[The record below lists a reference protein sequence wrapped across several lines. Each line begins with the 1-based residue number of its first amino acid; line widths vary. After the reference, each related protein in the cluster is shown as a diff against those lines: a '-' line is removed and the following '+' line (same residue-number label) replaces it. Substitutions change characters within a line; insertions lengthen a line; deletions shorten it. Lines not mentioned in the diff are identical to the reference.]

1 MTPSMGDSMGRWRV
15 ALAAWALAAAM
26 VLPLAVAN
34 AQTGGTV
41 RDIEVVGAQRVD
53 AETVRSYMRLQPG
66 DVLGPRTISD
76 ALKSLFETGY
86 FADVS
91 IDMRG
96 DVMVVTVAENPVVN
110 RIAFEGNRRI
120 DDETLGPEV
129 QLKPRQIFTRSAAER
144 DVRRILEIYRR
155 SGRFAASVEAKIIE
169 LPQNRVDVAFE
180 IDEGEQTL
188 IEKIVFI
195 GNRQFS
201 DSDLIGE
208 ISSKEAAWYRFLSND
223 DVYDPDRVAFDREQL
238 RTFYLSNGYVDFR
251 VASAVAE
258 LTPDRDGF
266 ILTFTVEEGPQYTFG
281 AVSLENRLTDIPD
294 FRLLSFLQPRTGEIY
309 DSEKVRETVDAL
321 VDAVGASGFAFV
333 DVQPRSTIRREERAV
348 DLVFLVDEGPRV
360 YVERIDVEG
369 NLRTLDRV
377 IRREFG
383 IVEGDAFNSSKIA
396 RATRR
401 IRNLGYFRKV
411 DVSNEQ
417 GSQPDRTKVKVE
429 VEETSTGEFSVGAGY
444 SSESGAL
451 FNVRLAE
458 RNLLGKGQEL
468 ALAATVSGQQNEID
482 LSFTEPYFQDRPI
495 SVGADLFRIT
505 REDDNT
511 TIDTL
516 ETTGGRL
523 RVGYRL
529 SQNWTQRWRYTL
541 SRRVEEQPGTASE
554 DSTLLSA
561 VGQEVTYDTR
571 DNRFNPTT
579 GRVLSIGSD
588 LAGLGGDARFLR
600 TDVRASQYLPVSKRP
615 AVTLALSARLGA
627 IAGLGKDVE
636 GPDRYHLGGRT
647 LRGFDFA
654 GVGPRCKT
662 DNPPRTSSDTFPDCV
677 SDNAF
682 GGNYL
687 ATATVEAIFPLALA
701 EDTGIQGRLFAEF
714 GTLTGIDTEV
724 PSARFIDDSSIRGS
738 LGFGISWTTPL
749 GPLRLDFAWPVVK
762 EDFDKDETILFS
774 IGHQF

>member
-1 MTPSMGDSMGRWRV
+1 MIPSLGVSMDKWRAAFAV
-15 ALAAWALAAAM
+15 CALAAVA
-26 VLPLAVAN
+26 VLWPAIAG
-34 AQTGGTV
+34 AQTGNAV

-53 AETVRSYMRLQPG
+53 PDTVRSYMRVRPG
-66 DVLGPRTISD
+66 DVLGPRSIND

-86 FADVS
+86 FSNVN

-96 DVMVVTVAENPVVN
+96 NVLVVTVVENPIVN

-129 QLKPRQIFTRSAAER
+129 QLKPRRIFTRSAAER

-201 DSDLIGE
+201 DSELISE

-238 RTFYLSNGYVDFR
+238 RRFYLSRGYVDFR
-251 VASAVAE
+251 VVSAVAE

-266 ILTFTVEEGPQYTFG
+266 ILTFTVEEGPQYAFG
-281 AVSLENRLTDIPD
+281 TISLENRLTDISNV
-294 FRLLSFLQPRTGEIY
+294 RLSLLLKPRSGEIY
-309 DSEKVRETVDAL
+309 DSELVRETVDDL
-321 VDAVGASGFAFV
+321 VDEVGAFGFAFV
-333 DVQPRSTIRREERAV
+333 DVQPRSNVRREEREV
-348 DLVFLVDEGPRV
+348 DLVFEVDEGPRV
-360 YVERIDVEG
+360 YVERIDIEG

-383 IVEGDAFNSSKIA
+383 IVEGDAFNTSKIA
-396 RATRR
+396 RATRHV
-401 IRNLGYFRKV
+401 RNLGYFKKV

-417 GSQPDRTKVKVE
+417 GSRPDRAKVKVK
-429 VEETSTGEFSVGAGY
+429 VEETSTGEFSIGAGY

-451 FNVRLAE
+451 FNIRLAE

-468 ALAATVSGQQNEID
+468 ALATTVSEQHNEIE

-495 SVGADLFRIT
+495 SVGGDVFRF
-505 REDDNT
+505 
-511 TIDTL
+511 TL
-516 ETTGGRL
+516 EENNTIVEEQETIGGRL
-523 RVGYRL
+523 RIGYRL
-529 SQNWTQRWRYTL
+529 SENWSQRWRYTIRQRDTK
-541 SRRVEEQPGTASE
+541 RRNFTGTLTRE
-554 DSTLLSA
+554 ISTLESIIGHELA
-561 VGQEVTYDTR
+561 YDTR

-579 GRVLSIGSD
+579 GNVLSLSND

-600 TDVRASQYLPVSKRP
+600 TDVRASQYFPVSKRP
-615 AVTLALSARLGA
+615 SVTLALSARAGA
-627 IAGLGKDVE
+627 IVGLGRDVVVS
-636 GPDRYHLGGRT
+636 DRYFLGGRS
-647 LRGFDFA
+647 LRGFDSG
-654 GVGPRCKT
+654 GVGPRLKNE
-662 DNPPRTSSDTFPDCV
+662 DGSSNF
-677 SDNAF
+677 SGFAL

-687 ATATVEAIFPLALA
+687 ATATTEVIFPVGLSS
-701 EDTGIQGRLFAEF
+701 EDLGLQARLFAEF
-714 GTLTGIDTEV
+714 GTLFGIDTNRDRA
-724 PSARFIDDSSIRGS
+724 SYHDDSSIRGS
-738 LGFGISWTTPL
+738 LGFGISWGTPL
-749 GPLRLDFAWPVVK
+749 GPLRLDFAWPVLK
-762 EDFDKDETILFS
+762 EDFDKDQTILFS
-774 IGHQF
+774 IGTQF

>member
-1 MTPSMGDSMGRWRV
+1 MSRWRV
-15 ALAAWALAAAM
+15 VLAAWTLAAAM
-26 VLPLAVAN
+26 ALPSAVAH
-34 AQTGGTV
+34 AQTGGAV

-53 AETVRSYMRLQPG
+53 AETVRSYMRVQPG
-66 DVLGPRTISD
+66 DPLGPRTISD

-201 DSDLIGE
+201 DSDLTGE

-238 RTFYLSNGYVDFR
+238 RAFYLSNGYVDFR

-281 AVSLENRLTDIPD
+281 AISLENRLTDIPD
-294 FRLLSFLQPRTGEIY
+294 FRLAPFLQPRTGEIY
-309 DSEKVRETVDAL
+309 DSEKVRETVDEL
-321 VDAVGASGFAFV
+321 VDAVNASGFAFV
-333 DVQPRSTIRREERAV
+333 DVQPRSTIRREEREV
-348 DLVFLVDEGPRV
+348 DLVFLVEEGPRI
-360 YVERIDVEG
+360 YVERIDIEG

-383 IVEGDAFNSSKIA
+383 IVEGDAYSPSKVA
-396 RATRR
+396 RATRQV
-401 IRNLGYFRKV
+401 RNLGYFRKV
-411 DVSNEQ
+411 DVSNER
-417 GSQPDRTKVKVE
+417 GSRPDRTRVTVE
-429 VEETSTGEFSVGAGY
+429 VEETATGEFSIGAGY
-444 SSESGAL
+444 SSESGGL
-451 FNVRLAE
+451 LSLRLAE
-458 RNLLGKGQEL
+458 RNLLGKGQHL
-468 ALAATVSGQQNEID
+468 ALATTLAEEQNQIE
-482 LSFTEPYFQDRPI
+482 LSFTEPYFQDQPL
-495 SVGADLFRIT
+495 SVGGDIFRVT
-505 REDDNT
+505 TEYDDR
-511 TIDTL
+511 TIS
-516 ETTGGRL
+516 EEESTGARL

-529 SQNWTQRWRYTL
+529 SENWYQRWRYTI
-541 SRRVEEQPGTASE
+541 SQKRTDYVAGK
-554 DSTLLSA
+554 DSDALLSA
-561 VGQEVTYDTR
+561 VGHEVAYDTR

-579 GRVLSIGSD
+579 GRILSIGND
-588 LAGLGGDARFLR
+588 LAGLGGDTQFLR
-600 TDVRASQYLPVSKRP
+600 TDVRASQYFPMSKKP
-615 AVTLALSARLGA
+615 PVTLALSARLGA
-627 IAGLGKDVE
+627 IHGLGEDVSVS
-636 GPDRYHLGGRT
+636 DRYFLGGRS
-647 LRGFDFA
+647 LRGFA
-654 GVGPRCKT
+654 SGGVGPRRKKAGT
-662 DNPPRTSSDTFPDCV
+662 TFPDL
-677 SDNAF
+677 AL

-687 ATATVEAIFPLALA
+687 ATASAEAIFPVGLTS
-701 EDTGIQGRLFAEF
+701 EDLGLQARLFTEF
-714 GTLTGIDTEV
+714 GTLTEVDTSLTSNKYFDE
-724 PSARFIDDSSIRGS
+724 SSIRGS
-738 LGFGISWTTPL
+738 VGFGISWTTPL
-749 GPLRLDFAWPVVK
+749 GPLRLDFAWPVMK
-762 EDFDKDETILFS
+762 EDYDKDETILFS